1 MKILIVSATD
11 IELQGIKSTIEQ
23 NQELSLKHQY
33 QFLTTGIGVA
43 ASTFATTKALLIN
56 PVDFVIQVGIAG
68 SFSSKIGIGE
78 VVWVVKDG
86 FSDMGAATDDGFLSL
101 KMLNLAESDSKVEFR
116 SENNTQIPLPE
127 TLARVSAVTS
137 DTIHHQPMRIN
148 EIVNQFNPAV
158 ESMEGAAIMSVCNQL
173 NVSNIQVRSISNFV
187 APREENQWN
196 LELALSS
203 LNNWFNDYFKMI
215 EK

>member
-1 MKILIVSATD
+1 MKILIISATD
-11 IELQGIKSTIEQ
+11 IELQGVKSTIEKYQ
-23 NQELSLKHQY
+23 DFSLKHQY

-43 ASTFATTKALLIN
+43 ASTFATSKALLIN

-78 VVWVVKDG
+78 VVWVVQDG

-101 KMLNLAESDSKVEFR
+101 KMLNLAESDSKVEFL
-116 SENNTQIPLPE
+116 SEIQIPLPKFLPKV
-127 TLARVSAVTS
+127 TGVTS

-148 EIVNQFNPAV
+148 EIINQFNPAI
-158 ESMEGAAIMSVCNQL
+158 ESMEGAAIMGVCNQL

-203 LNNWFNDYFKMI
+203 LNS
-215 EK
+215 